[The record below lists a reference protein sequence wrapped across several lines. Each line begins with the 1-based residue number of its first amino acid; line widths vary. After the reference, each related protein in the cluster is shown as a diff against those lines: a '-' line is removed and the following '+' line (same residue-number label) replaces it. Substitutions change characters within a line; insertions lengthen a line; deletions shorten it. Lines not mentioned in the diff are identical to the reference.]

1 MSGIILCRSKEAEN
15 PYYIQESGINIY
27 TLEELCYYIYNNIYI
42 IGNDFI
48 CTELIEFIRSETKE
62 NRLADRLFKMK
73 TANSPLAEM
82 LVTILKYVDYY
93 GLEQIEQLLEALN
106 VLSTQNVQER
116 LKMRADTFLRNKK
129 YYSAIKDYLD
139 IIERPRDYSLSGIF
153 YAEVYHNTG
162 VALARMFLYNQ
173 AVPFFET
180 AYKLGQHEESVKYV
194 QLAKLLA
201 SGYENI
207 TSDELSPD
215 EEAVKHE
222 LETVLDNARYSDE
235 YRRLQNMEKI
245 KENGQVSVYY
255 QEISDVM
262 DDWLK
267 KYMWNVL

>member
-48 CTELIEFIRSETKE
+48 CAELIDFIRSETKE
-62 NRLADRLFKMK
+62 SRLADRLSEMK
-73 TANSPLAEM
+73 DKENPLAEK

-93 GLEQIEQLLEALN
+93 SMEQIEQLLEALKL
-106 VLSTQNVQER
+106 LSTQNVQER
-116 LKMRADTFLRNKK
+116 MKMRADTFLNNKK
-129 YYSAIKDYLD
+129 YYSAIKDYLS
-139 IIERPRDYSLSGIF
+139 IIERPRDYSLPGIF

-180 AYKLGQHEESVKYV
+180 AYKLGQHEESLKFVH
-194 QLAKLLA
+194 LAKLLA
-201 SGYENI
+201 AGDDNI
-207 TSDELSPD
+207 ISDELS
-215 EEAVKHE
+215 EKEAAVKHE
-222 LETVLDNARYSDE
+222 LETVMDNARYSDE
-235 YRRLQNMEKI
+235 YRRLQAMEKI
-245 KENGQVSVYY
+245 KEDGQVSAYY
-255 QEISDVM
+255 QEISNVM
-262 DDWLK
+262 DSWLK